1 MKHYSF
7 VFAYVILMAIPAL
20 IALVIS
26 HQVLDIRALLFVTL
40 ATFLVGGV
48 LEIWAVKQ
56 GKRDK
61 FYIWE
66 YNSKTTL
73 NKKVMGIAIEDLI
86 LFLFLTPIFT
96 ITVWEASKIVFIKYN
111 IPTSSLFLIGVPI
124 ILLTYFIVF
133 KITKPKFKKGKRR

>member
-1 MKHYSF
+1 
-7 VFAYVILMAIPAL
+7 
-20 IALVIS
+20 
-26 HQVLDIRALLFVTL
+26 
-40 ATFLVGGV
+40 
-48 LEIWAVKQ
+48 
-56 GKRDK
+56 
-61 FYIWE
+61 
-66 YNSKTTL
+66 
-73 NKKVMGIAIEDLI
+73 MGIAIEDLT